1 MNLINLRQN
10 LMSLR
15 YEQTKF
21 ESMQVNCHRICNQDN
36 CDLVL
41 KIVGSMYRKETAENR
56 THLKVRTK
64 KNLKKY
70 LMSEA
75 FFKRKPHVH
84 WQAHTSGLS
93 ECIILLFS
101 TPLSRRES
109 RDWWEVPSLPH
120 RYPPPTIDLLDYLF
134 RTRIQWGIKRGPRP
148 NTRPT
153 NS

>member
-21 ESMQVNCHRICNQDN
+21 ESMQVNCHRIRNQDN

-84 WQAHTSGLS
+84 
-93 ECIILLFS
+93 
-101 TPLSRRES
+101 
-109 RDWWEVPSLPH
+109 
-120 RYPPPTIDLLDYLF
+120 
-134 RTRIQWGIKRGPRP
+134 
-148 NTRPT
+148 
-153 NS
+153 